1 MSIEGVG
8 YYVKGHEE
16 HQEIH
21 EVKKY
26 FLFLKNWGHWEAWKE
41 IHQGQWKDPKKIVF
55 EKMMNIKRDIMG
67 VKNVYVLVGENVNL
81 IF

>member
-41 IHQGQWKDPKKIVF
+41 IH
-55 EKMMNIKRDIMG
+55 
-67 VKNVYVLVGENVNL
+67 
-81 IF
+81 